1 MRKIVSI
8 LLFLMILF
16 SLSANA
22 EQKST
27 IVLKNGSVLVGNI
40 IVQRPGTDI
49 IIAATSARFIIE
61 ESNIVSKR
69 EKKVKYESLP
79 REWKRWALENK
90 ALLGNA
96 DGRYIVLYDIK
107 TKNDNFT
114 NLAKVEQNE
123 MPKVSYV
130 QVKPQNYK
138 LVWSDVN
145 DIRKI
150 VSKNQTENTI
160 EDEVVT
166 TKGKNYV
173 GVIISQQIGKKIT
186 IKTSTSTVE
195 VPATD
200 LKETIKLPVP
210 RSMNLYKLA
219 DYTNTIVLKDGS
231 TKEGVIKSQHYGKKD
246 KEQYVVLQKE
256 NGTSE
261 QILTSKV
268 KEFRTDYKKQNVET
282 YKSGWVYVN
291 EFHIQKA
298 KTRMEGDKVAFIDKK
313 VFIFPEGISTTF
325 KAVGAKFQG
334 AWRLIALE
342 NVSLQNGEYTQ
353 GYDAEI
359 CKNNVVTPS
368 ATDLVGGISSI
379 SFGYLSPGFYALIN
393 EAETEKYIIKIKNK
407 YPTVRKIRQK
417 GLY

>member
-1 MRKIVSI
+1 MVNMRKIVSI

-16 SLSANA
+16 NLFANA

-27 IVLKNGSVLVGNI
+27 IVLMNGSAIVGNV
-40 IVQRPGTDI
+40 IVQRPGMDMTV
-49 IIAATSARFIIE
+49 AATSARLIIE
-61 ESNIVSKR
+61 ESNIISKR
-69 EKKVKYESLP
+69 EKKMKYESLP

-90 ALLGNA
+90 ALQGNA

-114 NLAKVEQNE
+114 NLVKVEQSD

-393 EAETEKYIIKIKNK
+393 EAETEKYIIKIKK
-407 YPTVRKIRQK
+407 
-417 GLY
+417 

>member
-1 MRKIVSI
+1 MVNMKKIVSI

-49 IIAATSARFIIE
+49 IVAAIGARLIIE

-90 ALLGNA
+90 ALQGNA

-130 QVKPQNYK
+130 QVEPQNYK

-150 VSKNQTENTI
+150 VPKNQTENTI

-166 TKGKNYV
+166 SKGKNYV

-210 RSMNLYKLA
+210 RSTNLYKLA

-268 KEFRTDYKKQNVET
+268 KEFRTDYRKQNVET

-298 KTRMEGDKVAFIDKK
+298 KTRTEGDKVAFIDKK
-313 VFIFPEGISTTF
+313 VFTFPEGITTTF

-334 AWRLIALE
+334 AWSLIALE
-342 NVSLQNGEYTQ
+342 NVTLLNGEYTQ
-353 GYDAEI
+353 GYDTEI
-359 CKNNVVTPS
+359 RKNNVVTPS

-379 SFGYLSPGFYALIN
+379 SFDYLSPGFYALIN
-393 EAETEKYIIKIKNK
+393 EAETEKYIIKIKK
-407 YPTVRKIRQK
+407 
-417 GLY
+417 

>member
-1 MRKIVSI
+1 MKKIILI
-8 LLFLMILF
+8 LLALL
-16 SLSANA
+16 SLYSSKA

-27 IVLKNGSVLVGNI
+27 IVLKNGSAIVGNV
-40 IVQRPGTDI
+40 IVQRPGIDMTV
-49 IIAATSARFIIE
+49 AATSARLIIE

-79 REWKRWALENK
+79 REWKRWALESK
-90 ALLGNA
+90 AMLGNA

-130 QVKPQNYK
+130 QVEPQNYK

-145 DIRKI
+145 DITKI
-150 VSKNQTENTI
+150 VPKNQNTI

-186 IKTSTSTVE
+186 IKTSSSTVDIP
-195 VPATD
+195 VTD
-200 LKETIKLPVP
+200 IKETMKLSVP
-210 RSMNLYKLA
+210 RTTSLYKLA
-219 DYTNTIVLKDGS
+219 GYVNTIVLNDGS
-231 TKEGVIKSQHYGKKD
+231 TKEGIIKSQHYGKKD

-261 QILTSKV
+261 QILISKV

-282 YKSGWVYVN
+282 YKFGWVYVN

-313 VFIFPEGISTTF
+313 VFAFPEGITTTF

-342 NVSLQNGEYTQ
+342 NIPMQNGEYTQ

-359 CKNNVVTPS
+359 RKNNVVTPT

-379 SFGYLSPGFYALIN
+379 SFTYLSPGFYALVN
-393 EAETEKYIIKIKNK
+393 KAETEKYIIKIKK
-407 YPTVRKIRQK
+407 
-417 GLY
+417 

>member
-1 MRKIVSI
+1 MNMKK
-8 LLFLMILF
+8 FMILF
-16 SLSANA
+16 CIVFVFMNLSINANL
-22 EQKST
+22 QST
-27 IVLKNGSVLVGNI
+27 IALKNGSAIVGNI
-40 IVQRPGTDI
+40 IVQQPGIDMTV
-49 IIAATSARFIIE
+49 AATSARFIIE

-69 EKKVKYESLP
+69 EKKVMYESLP

-90 ALLGNA
+90 ALQGTA

-107 TKNDNFT
+107 TKDDNFT
-114 NLAKVEQNE
+114 NLAKVEQSG

-130 QVKPQNYK
+130 QVEPQNYK

-150 VSKNQTENTI
+150 VPKNQAENTI

-166 TKGKNYV
+166 IKGKNYV

-186 IKTSTSTVE
+186 IKTSSTTVDIP
-195 VPATD
+195 VTD
-200 LKETIKLPVP
+200 IKETMKLSVP
-210 RSMNLYKLA
+210 RSANLYTLA
-219 DYTNTIVLKDGS
+219 DYSNTIVLKDGS
-231 TKEGVIKSQHYGKKD
+231 TKEGIIKSQHYGKKD
-246 KEQYVVLQKE
+246 KEQYVVLLKE
-256 NGTSE
+256 NGTNE

-282 YKSGWVYVN
+282 YKSGFVYAN

-298 KTRMEGDKVAFIDKK
+298 KTRVEGEKVVFIDKK
-313 VFIFPEGISTTF
+313 VFTFPEGITTTF

-334 AWRLIALE
+334 AWSLIALE
-342 NVSLQNGEYTQ
+342 NLTMENGKYTQ

-359 CKNNVVTPS
+359 RKNNVVTPS

-379 SFGYLSPGFYALIN
+379 SFDYLSPGFYALIN
-393 EAETEKYIIKIKNK
+393 EAETEKYIIKIKK
-407 YPTVRKIRQK
+407 
-417 GLY
+417 